1 MSFSCV
7 TNSGKIGVSGL
18 LTYTWIAVHLRQR
31 LLVIFLC
38 NLWLMIKSQIL
49 VTAVAS
55 LAKLLSVC
63 LRIKWLW
70 VRIPVVS
77 LKLQKTYYNT
87 RIIVGRRFL
96 TPPRLL
102 RRPILFN
109 PLPLFSF
116 FPIPSPQPHY
126 FSCLAS
132 VAECLI
138 VPHLMCYFT

>member
-1 MSFSCV
+1 
-7 TNSGKIGVSGL
+7 
-18 LTYTWIAVHLRQR
+18 
-31 LLVIFLC
+31 
-38 NLWLMIKSQIL
+38 MIKSQIL

-102 RRPILFN
+102 RRPILFK
-109 PLPLFSF
+109 PSPFFHFFQSPPLSPTISLALPLW
-116 FPIPSPQPHY
+116 
-126 FSCLAS
+126 LN
-132 VAECLI
+132 V
-138 VPHLMCYFT
+138 